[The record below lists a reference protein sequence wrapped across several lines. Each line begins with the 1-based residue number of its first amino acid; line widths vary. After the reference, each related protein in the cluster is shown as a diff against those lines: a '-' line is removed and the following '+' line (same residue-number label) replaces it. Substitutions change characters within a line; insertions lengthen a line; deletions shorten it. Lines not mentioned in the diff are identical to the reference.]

1 MDGYISDDYFMNRA
15 STHTP
20 KVLVAVKMLRRN
32 ADDRARYVCHPSQ
45 IENSLSL
52 ISLAISLTGCLDHLS
67 CHLNVYISFSDVF

>member
-45 IENSLSL
+45 SI
-52 ISLAISLTGCLDHLS
+52 
-67 CHLNVYISFSDVF
+67 